1 MCQQDKSR
9 QVKAFKLVK
18 EWMKC
23 EVTNMG
29 CALDLSEGE
38 WDKELKSG
46 LRWRA
51 EAIPWLVM
59 L

>member
-18 EWMKC
+18 ESMKL
-23 EVTNMG
+23 EDIAWFWEM
-29 CALDLSEGE
+29 SKGE

-46 LRWRA
+46 L
-51 EAIPWLVM
+51 
-59 L
+59 